1 MNWLNKFQEGGEA
14 TSVAGAAQ
22 KLVAAA
28 KGGDKTA
35 LKEIDQ
41 IMQLAEAIQ
50 SAIST
55 DSEDET
61 ATEVAKR
68 GTKLK
73 KCSTGDNL
81 IPQDARGKKITKA
94 KCGCGKLHRIGGKI
108 VNIGCDGKILK

>member
-1 MNWLNKFQEGGEA
+1 
-14 TSVAGAAQ
+14 
-22 KLVAAA
+22 
-28 KGGDKTA
+28 
-35 LKEIDQ
+35 
-41 IMQLAEAIQ
+41 MQLAEAIQ

-61 ATEVAKR
+61 AEVAKR

-73 KCSTGDNL
+73 KCSTGDPI
-81 IPQDARGKKITKA
+81 IPQNARGKKITKA